1 MDQEHRPGAG
11 TWPDWTVGR
20 LPTRP
25 PGKELNLLGPS
36 STPGVQGPAVT
47 PNLEGQVLLLLQH
60 NNRPSGHLK
69 LIAYLCRICVL
80 TGREGRGRHAD
91 LLPPHQELLPSA
103 PHAPY
108 STWSK
113 IKLLQNCRPTS
124 KTSLHILNQCSGL
137 LLQLGE
143 MNATKNFPIY
153 LW

>member
-1 MDQEHRPGAG
+1 MARLDRRVPPHPPPRKGAKLTGPLKYTLSPG
-11 TWPDWTVGR
+11 TCCHPQLR
-20 LPTRP
+20 
-25 PGKELNLLGPS
+25 
-36 STPGVQGPAVT
+36 
-47 PNLEGQVLLLLQH
+47 EGQVLLLLQH

-80 TGREGRGRHAD
+80 TGQEGRGRHAD
-91 LLPPHQELLPSA
+91 LLPPHQELLPLA

-124 KTSLHILNQCSGL
+124 KRSLHILDQCSGL

-143 MNATKNFPIY
+143 MNATKKFPNIFVVANG
-153 LW
+153 